1 MYKFSQYLILKHAAY
16 AAQYKLLNSFT
27 TTSQMF
33 LQENAW
39 PLNKARPVWKGGP
52 FLWKGEGIHRVG
64 GGGVAWVRT
73 QCQTNGQSYKLPQKE
88 WQLLPVKHTGYG
100 ELTICCCTEGHSI
113 KKGGDQHTPEEV
125 PHHEDVQAPPILQ
138 QIPVQESGHPL
149 WLRKD
154 VCKGASREGEGRY
167 YLCPRCC

>member
-1 MYKFSQYLILKHAAY
+1 MKREVAEAIKEIGKVPAY
-16 AAQYKLLNSFT
+16 T
-27 TTSQMF
+27 T
-33 LQENAW
+33 
-39 PLNKARPVWKGGP
+39 
-52 FLWKGEGIHRVG
+52 LWKQADLNLTDVPTRECLAFEQSKNVFGEVDPSYGKVKEYRVG

-100 ELTICCCTEGHSI
+100 ELPICCCTEGHSI
-113 KKGGDQHTPEEV
+113 KKGGDQHAPEEV